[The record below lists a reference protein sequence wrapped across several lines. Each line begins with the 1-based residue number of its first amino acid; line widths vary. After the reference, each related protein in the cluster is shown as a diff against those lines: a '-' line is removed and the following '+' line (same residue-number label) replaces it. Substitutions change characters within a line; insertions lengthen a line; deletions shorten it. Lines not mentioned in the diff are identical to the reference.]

1 MSSFLESNNSL
12 SFTTITYGFLGMV
25 LTAIIAC
32 SFRMKCREMNIGC
45 CKITRDIDAEN
56 IELEIENAHRD
67 RIPPPS
73 IV

>member
-1 MSSFLESNNSL
+1 MSSFLESPNL
-12 SFTTITYGFLGMV
+12 ISFTTITYGFLGMV

-32 SFRMKCREMNIGC
+32 SFRMKCKETIIGC
-45 CKITRDIDAEN
+45 CKVNRDIDAEN

-73 IV
+73 NV